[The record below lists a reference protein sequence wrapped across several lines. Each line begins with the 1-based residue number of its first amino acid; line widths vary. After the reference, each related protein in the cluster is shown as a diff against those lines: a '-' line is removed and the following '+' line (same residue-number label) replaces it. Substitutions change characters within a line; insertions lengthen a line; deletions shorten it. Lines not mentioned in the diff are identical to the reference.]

1 VFAKSR
7 RENGKV
13 AYAHVQDI
21 RPFVNKPPP
30 LVQRPSTVGGLDKR
44 AADNYWRAYK
54 PRKGDGELCL
64 RTVIRVC
71 AKPHG
76 NTPPCCEQVW
86 LTVAAVCNTVVRKDK
101 AENRFVVPS
110 ESGCGKLSFTQVL
123 SRRCLRKLC
132 LARVLRLNKSQTC
145 LPLMNTME
153 PPGLASCSPPPPR
166 LPTRP
171 T

>member
-54 PRKGDGELCL
+54 PRKGDGRSFFTGC
-64 RTVIRVC
+64 RTCVYAKSAARVHK
-71 AKPHG
+71 ARV
-76 NTPPCCEQVW
+76 NTPYRDQ
-86 LTVAAVCNTVVRKDK
+86 
-101 AENRFVVPS
+101 F
-110 ESGCGKLSFTQVL
+110 
-123 SRRCLRKLC
+123 
-132 LARVLRLNKSQTC
+132 
-145 LPLMNTME
+145 
-153 PPGLASCSPPPPR
+153 
-166 LPTRP
+166 
-171 T
+171 

>member
-64 RTVIRVC
+64 RSVIRVC
-71 AKPHG
+71 ARKMAACVHYTARKHTSLPQV
-76 NTPPCCEQVW
+76 NVADCC
-86 LTVAAVCNTVVRKDK
+86 AVCNTVVRKDK

-110 ESGCGKLSFTQVL
+110 ESGCGKLL

-132 LARVLRLNKSQTC
+132 LTRVVRS
-145 LPLMNTME
+145 NTY
-153 PPGLASCSPPPPR
+153 
-166 LPTRP
+166 RP
-171 T
+171 AYH

>member
-54 PRKGDGELCL
+54 PRKGDGRSLFA
-64 RTVIRVC
+64 VVRVC
-71 AKPHG
+71 TREIRHVC
-76 NTPPCCEQVW
+76 TYRTETH
-86 LTVAAVCNTVVRKDK
+86 LLVAN
-101 AENRFVVPS
+101 S
-110 ESGCGKLSFTQVL
+110 CG
-123 SRRCLRKLC
+123 
-132 LARVLRLNKSQTC
+132 
-145 LPLMNTME
+145 
-153 PPGLASCSPPPPR
+153 
-166 LPTRP
+166 
-171 T
+171 